1 MDSNLDKGC
10 LLRKI
15 FPKEPPHRTI
25 RQTGLYRHHNL
36 RFQLIAIWWVRVPV
50 FHFCNSL
57 CTQYILPDQ
66 NHLFWQHYSLPG
78 VYFWKIGES
87 YNIVIFDSFEKTSKP
102 SRTLR
107 KGAFKDHQWSIWKR
121 KILPHKLK
129 NVMPIL
135 TILPKA
141 HSVFFI
147 LWQNT
152 KFL

>member
-1 MDSNLDKGC
+1 MDSNLDTGC

-36 RFQLIAIWWVRVPV
+36 RFQLIAIWWVRVLV

-87 YNIVIFDSFEKTSKP
+87 YNTVIFDSLEKTSKP

-107 KGAFKDHQWSIWKR
+107 KGALTWL
-121 KILPHKLK
+121 ILL
-129 NVMPIL
+129 
-135 TILPKA
+135 
-141 HSVFFI
+141 
-147 LWQNT
+147 LWQFSMHSKIINAQYE
-152 KFL
+152 KEKSSNIN